1 MANLCSNYIEISGPL
16 EQLEALRKRILDQ
29 EPNLINL
36 IPNFTIQEASDYSI
50 YDRDEITLEGDMLC
64 FSFGSKYISPLD
76 EITELS
82 EEYPDLEFNLRFDE
96 GGNDYYGTAGIMNG
110 GCSETEMEEIDYI
123 EAFHADYIDK
133 RDTMLKLSYDDF
145 LKQYTHE
152 NFFDEY
158 PFGYIDRHVVKR
170 IEDNDLAKFIN
181 RQWFDDEAETEYKQR
196 LSGGSKK
203 EA

>member
-16 EQLEALRKRILDQ
+16 EQLEALCKRILDQ

-50 YDRDEITLEGDMLC
+50 YHRDEITIEGDMLC
-64 FSFGSKYISPLD
+64 FSFGSKYVSPLD

-82 EEYPDLEFNLRFDE
+82 EEYPDLEFSLRFDE

-110 GCSETEMEEIDYI
+110 GCSENEMEEVDYI
-123 EAFHADYIDK
+123 EAFHVDYIDQ
-133 RDTMLKLSYDDF
+133 RDTMLAMPYDEF

-170 IEDNDLAKFIN
+170 IKDNDLAKFIN
-181 RQWFDDEAETEYKQR
+181 RQWFDDDAEAEYKQR